1 MSYHYYPAVHYDPAV
16 NTAQRNISLPGPHA
30 VLAMGGLG
38 AIGGGTAAA
47 ARNIRRIRQGTISR
61 EEAVLDTLKESAG
74 AGIASA
80 AATFVVGSLGTRGFL
95 GLLGAVTVAT
105 GTRYLWD
112 SAMAGETAGPDCP
125 AEPAESGKTAK
136 TTRTGTKKTTT

>member
-1 MSYHYYPAVHYDPAV
+1 MPYHYYPAVHHDPAV
-16 NTAQRNISLPGPHA
+16 NTAQRNVSPSVPHA

-47 ARNIRRIRQGTISR
+47 ARNIRRVRQGGISR
-61 EEAVLDTLKESAG
+61 EEAVLDTLKESTG

-80 AATFVVGSLGTRGFL
+80 AATFVVGSMGTRGFL
-95 GLLGAVTVAT
+95 GLLGIITVAT

-125 AEPAESGKTAK
+125 AEPGKTAE
-136 TTRTGTKKTTT
+136 TARTGTKKTTTS

>member
-1 MSYHYYPAVHYDPAV
+1 MSYYYYPAV
-16 NTAQRNISLPGPHA
+16 NTTPQNVSRPGSHA

-47 ARNIRRIRQGTISR
+47 ARNIRRVRQGTINR
-61 EEAVLDTLKESAG
+61 EEAVRDTLKESAG

-80 AATFVVGSLGTRGFL
+80 AATFVVGSVGAAGFL
-95 GLLGAVTVAT
+95 GLLGVITVAT

-112 SAMAGETAGPDCP
+112 SAMTGKTAGPDCP
-125 AEPAESGKTAK
+125 AEPPETAAPDKTAK
-136 TTRTGTKKTTT
+136 TTRTDTKKTTTK